1 MTKRLAEAAFEI
13 MSQGR
18 AKDAKRARP
27 MLDTIAIENA
37 LTDVLEHIEVVSDHV
52 EFMTLRYDSL
62 INHLADYVGQD
73 LGELWTQN
81 ENTKP
86 IDFMNGIENDVE
98 ALLSKSSEWRCQD
111 GLGHLTASWLKVF
124 RGVSDDV
131 LTGWLRQK
139 APSGKTFSD
148 SLYQAIEII
157 QYVGAEFGKFW
168 DVIPDATTAY
178 ELAAFS
184 GLAAPPPIIDPTRR
198 ISVWEVV
205 RDNRSEPDESDES
218 ESEDEWE

>member
-148 SLYQAIEII
+148 SLYQAIEI
-157 QYVGAEFGKFW
+157 V
-168 DVIPDATTAY
+168 
-178 ELAAFS
+178 
-184 GLAAPPPIIDPTRR
+184 R
-198 ISVWEVV
+198 EVV

-218 ESEDEWE
+218 GGSSSDEHEEEDRMDGPISSTHISDEAETENDVVAQ